1 MVTTLDAH
9 QGRVPEQEGGEME
22 VEIRQGGGGQV
33 WVAFIRPEKHGDM
46 EGERWFGDR

>member
-22 VEIRQGGGGQV
+22 VEIGQGGGRSGLGGFYKAREARRYGGGEVV
-33 WVAFIRPEKHGDM
+33 W
-46 EGERWFGDR
+46 